1 MTDALGY
8 LVDIAILP
16 GQAHDLK
23 GLPQLLE
30 GRTFGALVADRAF
43 DADWLVSELERRESA
58 VVIPS
63 RSNRKVVREHDR
75 VIYGWRH
82 QIENFFARIKEFR
95 AVATRYDKTAASF
108 RATFLLAAA
117 VIAAR

>member
-1 MTDALGY
+1 MPPHDGLRNE
-8 LVDIAILP
+8 VVQSLP
-16 GQAHDLK
+16 DELRSGK
-23 GLPQLLE
+23 GLAFRGPE
-30 GRTFGALVADRAF
+30 ADEARHVGDEAADGRDLSG
-43 DADWLVSELERRESA
+43 RRESA
-58 VVIPS
+58 AVLPS

-95 AVATRYDKTAASF
+95 AIAARYDKTAASV